1 MTVVWNPFYSQLRF
15 VMCRRYFLMNK
26 CWYRFTYAVYVY
38 VMCDKGRSR
47 LFYWCSFLKYW
58 HCRSRGQLHV
68 KTEKFVSISSF
79 LNQRRSTRIEEPY
92 ATFIY
97 IAILQAYIY
106 CIIMSCVLANSLT
119 LSLLPG
125 FDKESVTCL
134 YSRKAGTGA
143 TVLNF
148 MFLQFKNWG
157 EDWL

>member
-1 MTVVWNPFYSQLRF
+1 MQCMFML
-15 VMCRRYFLMNK
+15 
-26 CWYRFTYAVYVY
+26 
-38 VMCDKGRSR
+38 CDKGRSR

-58 HCRSRGQLHV
+58 HCRSCGQIHVYV

-79 LNQRRSTRIEEPY
+79 LNQRRSIRIEELY

-125 FDKESVTCL
+125 FDKESVTVHCL
-134 YSRKAGTGA
+134 YSWKARTGA